1 MYVYLVRIEMDKLIY
16 LKNVTTKLELID
28 RLQVMAHSSIKR
40 MSLRLSMIN
49 GHDKNYHVF
58 ISEKKKTVRDSIR
71 VFLNI

>member
-1 MYVYLVRIEMDKLIY
+1 MDKLIY

-58 ISEKKKTVRDSIR
+58 ISEKKKQ
-71 VFLNI
+71 